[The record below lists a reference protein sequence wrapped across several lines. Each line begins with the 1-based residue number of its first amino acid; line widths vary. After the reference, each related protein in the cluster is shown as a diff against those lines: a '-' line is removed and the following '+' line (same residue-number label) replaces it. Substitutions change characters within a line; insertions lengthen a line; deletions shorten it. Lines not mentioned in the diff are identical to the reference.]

1 MPQSPTP
8 EQARQADDEWSVD
21 QLASRAGLPVRT
33 IREYQTVG
41 IVPAPRRVG
50 RVGLYGPAH
59 LRRLELIGQLK
70 GRGYSLA
77 GIGDL
82 LGNWR
87 DGADLGEVLGLEPDQ
102 LVHIDEPGAPSTLAD
117 LEDLLPGLVPQH
129 LDALTAAGII
139 EPADDGKVCIPSPS
153 ALQLARE
160 ALAAGIA
167 PGDVMALLE
176 VLGAA
181 ADTIAEH
188 VVGQLTDLPEGA
200 PTDPLLARGRGLLAH
215 SIGRLTLHRV
225 GRRLLAGDRNDLTA
239 ALARTGA
246 PDQ

>member
-1 MPQSPTP
+1 MSAAPSHEPVPNP
-8 EQARQADDEWSVD
+8 EEWSVD
-21 QLASRAGLPVRT
+21 QLAAHAGLPVRT
-33 IREYQTVG
+33 IREYQTLG

-50 RVGLYGPAH
+50 RVGLYGTAH

-70 GRGYSLA
+70 DRGYSLA

-87 DGADLGEVLGLEPDQ
+87 AGADLGEVLGLEPDQ
-102 LVHIDEPGAPSTLAD
+102 LVHIDEPGAPSTLND
-117 LEDLLPGLVPQH
+117 LAHLLPGLVPEH
-129 LDALTAAGII
+129 LDALTAAGVI
-139 EPADDGKVCIPSPS
+139 EPAVDGSVCVPSPS
-153 ALQLARE
+153 ALQLARD

-167 PGDVMALLE
+167 PDQVVALLD

-181 ADTIAEH
+181 ADQIAAQ
-188 VVGQLTDLPEGA
+188 VVDQLTDLPPSA
-200 PTDPLLARGRGLLAH
+200 ATDPLLARGRGLLAH

-225 GRRLLAGDRNDLTA
+225 GRRLLAGDRDDLTT
-239 ALARTGA
+239 ALARAGV